1 MDSTFIVGG
10 ATPSSSSSFLSQIFS
25 TSPESMSEIYN
36 SVQFA
41 ILALIPIFILNKIV
55 AKVIPEPNIESSSL
69 IILGEILLQVFIV
82 SVGVI
87 LIYRFVTYFPSFSGF
102 KYETLSLAGPTMFF
116 IILLFSIQSK
126 LGIKANIIAD
136 RLYEIWNGPQE
147 DNKKNIRKN
156 VRTMSPVSPMMHTP
170 SQADFLDNSVINTSM
185 SSLPNPISTKNV
197 SSPSLSHQNNVGFGM
212 RSSGPE
218 SRGMDTYMGP
228 AAANSMIGGSFG
240 TRF

>member
-10 ATPSSSSSFLSQIFS
+10 APPTSSSFLSQIFS
-25 TSPESMSEIYN
+25 TSPESVSEIYN
-36 SVQFA
+36 SIQFA
-41 ILALIPIFILNKIV
+41 VTALIPIFILNKII

-87 LIYRFVTYFPSFSGF
+87 LIYRFVNYFPTFSGF
-102 KYETLSLAGPTMFF
+102 KYETLSLAGPTLFF

-126 LGIKANIIAD
+126 LGIKANILAD

-156 VRTMSPVSPMMHTP
+156 VRTMSPISPMMHTP
-170 SQADFLDNSVINTSM
+170 SQADFLDDSVMNTPM

-197 SSPSLSHQNNVGFGM
+197 SPQVNNVGFGM

-218 SRGMDTYMGP
+218 SRGMDAYMGP

-240 TRF
+240 TKF